1 MRRTVLED
9 LVTEQISEVSGMA
22 ITDINQGS
30 LLEDDLGLDSLDAVE
45 LTMNLE
51 KELKIT
57 VPDED
62 IAQMKSWRVGTLIDY
77 LYKFVKD

>member
-9 LVTEQISEVSGMA
+9 LVMAQISEVSGNA
-22 ITDINQGS
+22 ITDINHGT
-30 LLEDDLGLDSLDAVE
+30 LLENDLGLDSLDAVE
-45 LTMNLE
+45 ITMNLE
-51 KELKIT
+51 KELGISID
-57 VPDED
+57 DED